1 MSDTMELR
9 VLVTG
14 ASGFVGGALMGRLRR
29 EPGIAP
35 LGIGRRGLDDPDY
48 SSLDLTAPDAA
59 SRLAALRWP
68 AGVTT
73 GVEHGGGPD
82 DRGASDRG
90 HDDRGPDDR
99 GPEDRGHDDRGPEDR
114 GPEDRGH
121 EDRGPDDRGPDDR
134 GPDDRWPDDRG
145 PDVIVHAA
153 ARSSPWGT
161 RAEFERENVEA
172 TRAVLD
178 YARRLPRRPRVV
190 FVSTASVLYRAHDQ
204 FEVPDDAPTGR
215 PFVNWYASTKH
226 AAEELVR
233 SAGGDWVVL
242 RPRAVFGPGDTTLF
256 PRIVEAARGGRL
268 PRLRAR
274 GGRPVVSD
282 LVPVETLVEY
292 LLRACREP
300 AVLGRTLTV
309 TGGEAVELEPAVR
322 GILSAAGVPYPARE
336 VPRALALAAATV
348 VETAW
353 RVTRRRMEPPI
364 TRYSVIVYAYSKT
377 FDGRACHELLGP
389 PPVTVHAALAAF
401 TAGLAEGVGRSD
413 GAGGATS

>member
-1 MSDTMELR
+1 MTDTTELR

-14 ASGFVGGALMGRLRR
+14 ASGFVGGALMERLRR
-29 EPGIAP
+29 EPGMAP

-48 SSLDLTAPDAA
+48 RSLDLTAPDAT
-59 SRLAALRWP
+59 SRLAAIRWP

-73 GVEHGGGPD
+73 GLEHAGGPD
-82 DRGASDRG
+82 DRGAYDRG
-90 HDDRGPDDR
+90 PDHRGAYDRGPDDR
-99 GPEDRGHDDRGPEDR
+99 GPGDRGH
-114 GPEDRGH
+114 
-121 EDRGPDDRGPDDR
+121 
-134 GPDDRWPDDRG
+134 DDRG

-161 RAEFERENVEA
+161 RAEFERENVGA

-178 YARRLPRRPRVV
+178 YAARLPRRPRVV
-190 FVSTASVLYRAHDQ
+190 LVSTASVLYRAHDQ
-204 FEVPDDAPTGR
+204 LEVPDDAPAGR
-215 PFVNWYASTKH
+215 PFVNRYAATKH

-256 PRIVEAARGGRL
+256 PRIVEAARRGRL

-282 LVPVETLVEY
+282 LVPVETLAEY
-292 LLRACREP
+292 LVRACREP

-336 VPRALALAAATV
+336 VPRSLALAAATV

-353 RVTRRRMEPPI
+353 RVTRQRTEPPI

-377 FDGRACHELLGP
+377 FDGRACREFLGP
-389 PPVTVHAALAAF
+389 PPVTVRAALSAF
-401 TAGLAEGVGRSD
+401 TAGLAD

>member
-1 MSDTMELR
+1 MTDTTATR

-29 EPGIAP
+29 EPGIEAI
-35 LGIGRRGLDDPDY
+35 GIGRRRLDDADY
-48 SSLDLTAPDAA
+48 RSLDLTSPDAA

-68 AGVTT
+68 
-73 GVEHGGGPD
+73 
-82 DRGASDRG
+82 SDG
-90 HDDRGPDDR
+90 QVGT
-99 GPEDRGHDDRGPEDR
+99 
-114 GPEDRGH
+114 
-121 EDRGPDDRGPDDR
+121 
-134 GPDDRWPDDRG
+134 G

-178 YARRLPRRPRVV
+178 HAARLPRRPRVV
-190 FVSTASVLYRAHDQ
+190 LVSTASVLYRAHDQ
-204 FEVPDDAPTGR
+204 LEVPDDAPAGR
-215 PFVNWYASTKH
+215 PFVNHYAATKH

-233 SAGGDWVVL
+233 AAGGDWVVL

-256 PRIVEAARGGRL
+256 PRIVEAARRGRF
-268 PRLRAR
+268 PRLRAER
-274 GGRPVVSD
+274 GPTPVVNADRSGLGERPRRGWPVVCD

-292 LLRACREP
+292 LLRACHEP

-309 TGGEAVELEPAVR
+309 TGGETVELEPAVR

-348 VETAW
+348 VETGW
-353 RVTRRRMEPPI
+353 RLTRRRTEPPI

-377 FDGRACHELLGP
+377 FDGRACHRLLGP

-401 TAGLAEGVGRSD
+401 TDGLAGRTGRAD
-413 GAGGATS
+413 AAGGATS